1 MPMRVVAKQPLPRMK
16 ATAIGL
22 LALCAL
28 TAPAATLIAA
38 DGHELRTGL
47 VLGGG
52 GARGAAHI
60 GVLKVLERE
69 RIPVHAVAGTSIGA
83 IVGGLY
89 AAGYSAADIEKVI
102 GSIDW
107 ADVFHD
113 GSARADV
120 PMRQK
125 ETDLGNVANFEIGL
139 TNGRLAVPTTLVRGQ
154 KLGLL
159 LRRLF
164 LGRSHIQ
171 SFDELPI
178 PFRCV
183 ATDIGMVKP
192 VVFKSGDLALA
203 VRASMAVP
211 GAFAPVQHEGKV
223 LVDGGIVDNIPVDV
237 AREMGVDRLI
247 VVDVG
252 QPLAPPEKVDTTFS
266 ILVQMV
272 SGLMRDRTQERLQ
285 ALTSRDVLLTPALA
299 DLTSMGF
306 AHAVAGIEPGERA
319 AEAMIERLREFAVPE
334 PQYRTWQERQRRP
347 FSPHPPVQFVHVDE
361 SRSITAEF
369 VKDRISLEPGQPF
382 DARKL
387 EHEIAGAFGRGTYD
401 SIAYRLATDDGG
413 NTGLEVTPVDSS
425 LGRLVF
431 RAGLQINDDFAGTD
445 DYQLNIESRLTGLTD
460 KGAEWRTLIG
470 TGRITSLATD
480 LYLPF
485 TERGKWFVAPEASYT
500 ALNQPLIVEET
511 AFAHYRLESWVGALR
526 LGRDLG
532 DRLRISASIL
542 RGQDH
547 AERLIGDPALPHS
560 LLANVGGINGT
571 LLWDSL
577 DNVRFP
583 RRGVRAE
590 ISYTGYEENLGA
602 DSSGNLLRVSFDNAL
617 SFGRNTVMLGARTAL
632 AKNAVDALQ
641 TQSFLGGLTF
651 VSGLHDRE
659 LLDNQ
664 MLLIRAI
671 YYRRLSQQSLLFD
684 VPTYVAGSVEGG
696 NVWSDYDQVSFGDLI
711 GAASVF
717 FGMDLPVGP
726 LQLGYGRTFDGRHSF
741 YLTFGSLVLPRYR

>member
-1 MPMRVVAKQPLPRMK
+1 MNPIPRRHLVALVLGCLVSQGNVLGQDAR
-16 ATAIGL
+16 I
-22 LALCAL
+22 
-28 TAPAATLIAA
+28 
-38 DGHELRTGL
+38 GL

-69 RIPVHAVAGTSIGA
+69 RIPVHAIAGTSIGA
-83 IVGGLY
+83 VVGGLY
-89 AAGYSAADIEKVI
+89 AAGYSADEIERII
-102 GSIDW
+102 GSVDW
-107 ADVFHD
+107 TDVFHD

-192 VVFKSGDLALA
+192 VVFESGDLALA

-211 GAFAPVQHEGKV
+211 GAFAPVQYEGKV
-223 LVDGGIVDNIPVDV
+223 LVDGGIVDNIPIDV

-272 SGLMRDRTQERLQ
+272 SGMMRDRTQERLQ
-285 ALTSRDVLLTPALA
+285 TLSSRDLLLTPELGE
-299 DLTSMGF
+299 LTSMNF
-306 AHAVAGIEPGERA
+306 PHAVAGIAAGERA
-319 AEAMIERLREFAVPE
+319 AEAVIERLRELSVPQE
-334 PQYRTWQERQRRP
+334 QYLAWQERQHRP
-347 FSPHPPVQFVHVDE
+347 FSPDPPIEFVHVDA

-369 VKDRISLEPGQPF
+369 VKDRITIERGQPF

-387 EHEIAGAFGRGTYD
+387 EHQIAGAFGRGTYD
-401 SIAYRLATDDGG
+401 SIAYHLATDDHG
-413 NTGLEVTPVDSS
+413 NTGLEVAPVDSS
-425 LGRLVF
+425 RGRLIF
-431 RAGLQINDDFAGTD
+431 RAGLQLSDDFEGTD

-460 KGAEWRTLIG
+460 KGAEWRTLVG

-485 TERGKWFVAPEASYT
+485 TERGKWFVTPEASYS
-500 ALNQPLIVEET
+500 ALNQPLIVDEID
-511 AFAHYRLESWVGALR
+511 FAQYRVESWAGALR
-526 LGRDLG
+526 VGRDFG
-532 DRLRISASIL
+532 DRLRISTSIL
-542 RGQDH
+542 RGQDN
-547 AERLIGDPALPHS
+547 AERLIGDPVLPLS
-560 LLANVGGINGT
+560 LKANVGGINAT
-571 LLWDSL
+571 ILWDSL

-583 RRGVRAE
+583 RRGMRAE
-590 ISYTGYEENLGA
+590 VSYTEFEERLGS
-602 DSSGNLLRVSFDNAL
+602 DSSGNLLRVSIDKAL
-617 SFGRNTVMLGARTAL
+617 SAGRNTVMLGARASL
-632 AKNAVDALQ
+632 AKDPVDAFQ
-641 TQSFLGGLTF
+641 TESFLGGLTF
-651 VSGLHDRE
+651 LSGLRDRQ
-659 LLDNQ
+659 LLDDQ
-664 MLLIRAI
+664 MLLVRAI

-684 VPTYVAGSVEGG
+684 VPTYVASSIEGG
-696 NVWSDYDQVSFGDLI
+696 NVWHDYDEVSFGDLI
-711 GAASVF
+711 GAASIF
-717 FGMDLPVGP
+717 FGMDLPIGP
-726 LQLGYGRTFDGRHSF
+726 LQLGYGRTFDGRDSF
-741 YLTFGSLVLPRYR
+741 YLTFSSLVLPRYR